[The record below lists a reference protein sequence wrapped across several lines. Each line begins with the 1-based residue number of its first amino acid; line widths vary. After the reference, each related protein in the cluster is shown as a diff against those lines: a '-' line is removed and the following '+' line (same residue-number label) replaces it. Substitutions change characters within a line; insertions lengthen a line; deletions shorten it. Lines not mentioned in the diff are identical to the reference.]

1 MADMYHAY
9 GQPATGYAGPW
20 HPGYGGHHQH
30 HGYGRDGRY
39 ASPYARGYGDVY
51 GRHPGFAGPYAPP
64 EHYLTQTAYA
74 H

>member
-1 MADMYHAY
+1 MAEMYHVY

-20 HPGYGGHHQH
+20 HPGYGGY
-30 HGYGRDGRY
+30 GYGRDGRHG
-39 ASPYARGYGDVY
+39 SPYARGYGDVY
-51 GRHPGFAGPYAPP
+51 GRHPGFAGPYAAP